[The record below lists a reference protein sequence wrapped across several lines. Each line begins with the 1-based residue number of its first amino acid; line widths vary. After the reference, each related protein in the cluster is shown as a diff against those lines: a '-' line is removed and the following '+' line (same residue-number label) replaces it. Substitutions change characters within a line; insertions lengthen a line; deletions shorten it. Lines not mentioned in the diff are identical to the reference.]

1 MKKSRDTMSD
11 PVTHSNVALEVKSR
25 RIFELAFV
33 ASAAGVLASIPISP
47 AVQQP
52 DLPGFVLVAT
62 GTVASLLALR
72 RTPSR
77 PVQLLVGLTA
87 LMAINVAVHQLSH
100 RFGVAHDW
108 LEPLYVGA
116 VGVYCLVA
124 FGVGLRVLVRDRV

>member
-1 MKKSRDTMSD
+1 MS
-11 PVTHSNVALEVKSR
+11 K
-25 RIFELAFV
+25 RIFEGAFV
-33 ASAAGVLASIPISP
+33 ASAVGVLASVPIS
-47 AVQQP
+47 AAAQQP

-77 PVQLLVGLTA
+77 PVKLLVGLTV
-87 LMAINVAVHQLSH
+87 LMAINVATHQLSH

-108 LEPLYVGA
+108 LEPLYAGV

-124 FGVGLRVLVRDRV
+124 LGVGLRLLVRGRL

>member
-1 MKKSRDTMSD
+1 M
-11 PVTHSNVALEVKSR
+11 KSR
-25 RIFELAFV
+25 RTAEIAFV
-33 ASAAGVLASIPISP
+33 ASAAGVLASIPISV
-47 AVQQP
+47 AVQQS

-77 PVQLLVGLTA
+77 LVQVLVGLTA

-108 LEPLYVGA
+108 LEPLYIGA

>member
-1 MKKSRDTMSD
+1 MTKSRD
-11 PVTHSNVALEVKSR
+11 LLSR

-33 ASAAGVLASIPISP
+33 ASAAGVLASIPISA

-77 PVQLLVGLTA
+77 LVQVLVGLTA

>member
-1 MKKSRDTMSD
+1 MKSWRTS
-11 PVTHSNVALEVKSR
+11 E
-25 RIFELAFV
+25 IAFV
-33 ASAAGVLASIPISP
+33 ASAAAVLASISISG
-47 AVQQP
+47 AAQQP

-77 PVQLLVGLTA
+77 LVQVLVGLTA

-108 LEPLYVGA
+108 LEPLYVGT

-124 FGVGLRVLVRDRV
+124 FGVGLRVLVMKQRMGSN

>member
-1 MKKSRDTMSD
+1 MKSWRTF
-11 PVTHSNVALEVKSR
+11 EV
-25 RIFELAFV
+25 AFV
-33 ASAAGVLASIPISP
+33 ASAASVLASIPISG

-62 GTVASLLALR
+62 GTVASPLALR

-77 PVQLLVGLTA
+77 GVQVLVGLTG
-87 LMAINVAVHQLSH
+87 LMAINVAVHQFSH

-108 LEPLYVGA
+108 LEPLYVGV

-124 FGVGLRVLVRDRV
+124 FGVGLRLLVRDRV